1 MANEL
6 TPQEYRELLVTVRQN
21 QATMSGL
28 SEQIKDIHQVV
39 IGNGKY
45 RESLVGRLALV
56 EERQRV
62 EAKKQN
68 KICDVVEAV
77 QKTLDAHTTLLEK
90 DHVRIKEVTDAQ
102 VEDRESQGKLQKTI
116 EAWRNKAIGIGIG
129 VGIGTGA
136 GLYGLSQLIGKLTE
150 SAVP

>member
-1 MANEL
+1 MASDL

-28 SEQIKDIHQVV
+28 SNQIKDIHQVV
-39 IGNGKY
+39 IGNGKH

-56 EERQRV
+56 EERQKV
-62 EAKKQN
+62 GAEKQDE
-68 KICDVVEAV
+68 ICDDIEVV
-77 QKTLDAHTTLLEK
+77 QITLDAHTSLLEK
-90 DHVRIKEVTDAQ
+90 DHVRIKELTDAQ
-102 VEDRESQGKLQKTI
+102 AEDRENQNQLKTTI

-136 GLYGLSQLIGKLTE
+136 GLYGLSQLIEKLTE